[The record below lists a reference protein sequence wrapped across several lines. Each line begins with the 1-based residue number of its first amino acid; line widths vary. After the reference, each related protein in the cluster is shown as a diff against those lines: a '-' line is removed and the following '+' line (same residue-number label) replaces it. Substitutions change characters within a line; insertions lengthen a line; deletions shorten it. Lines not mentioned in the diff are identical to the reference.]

1 MCHFNKTVALGNMVY
16 HTRLFAQSTFLT
28 AFQNSDMFYLQ
39 TLLGILKTINSYIIN
54 TNFSLNR
61 KTSYFS
67 NILGA
72 FFILVKNYTPVWL
85 LRGRCVTLVLILLVS
100 KVLVTFKVYK
110 YIFGILTTINQC
122 RPLTGSPKFL
132 LFSELGSQS
141 SCLESTQWWQW

>member
-1 MCHFNKTVALGNMVY
+1 MVY

-72 FFILVKNYTPVWL
+72 FFILVKNYTPV
-85 LRGRCVTLVLILLVS
+85 
-100 KVLVTFKVYK
+100 
-110 YIFGILTTINQC
+110 
-122 RPLTGSPKFL
+122 
-132 LFSELGSQS
+132 
-141 SCLESTQWWQW
+141 